1 MQCYGDEEI
10 NFFAKFYHGKDFEL
24 DPINNKENLIA
35 EWNMAKYELKNHR
48 NESPEATW
56 MQILR

>member
-35 EWNMAKYELKNHR
+35 DWNMTKYEQKKSLK
-48 NESPEATW
+48 
-56 MQILR
+56 

>member
-1 MQCYGDEEI
+1 MQYYDDEEI

-35 EWNMAKYELKNHR
+35 EWNMTKYELKNHR
-48 NESPEATW
+48 NESTEATG